1 MTRRKPIVLLII
13 AAVLGL
19 LATTATARF
28 LEKHGGLG
36 SGGGSMVL
44 AAAENL
50 SPGMCITEDVI
61 RKINWPGDSIPESLI
76 TEYKDVLGLYVSS
89 PLASGEPLVRNKLSE
104 DSLTG
109 KIAGRVP
116 KGYRAMAI
124 EVDRAV
130 KAGGLLE
137 AGSFVDVLT
146 VVSERGRPPV
156 SKIILQ
162 NIKVL
167 SVGVRKTDPEE
178 EGNDEGSA
186 SRPGSEEAVTL
197 LLLPEEAEKLALATT
212 KGKIRVMAR
221 GTADTDTVDT
231 TGFTLGALLPAR
243 EGPKKVDNAPPAP
256 EPEAEDPRYTAE
268 SLFNTAKTLEAKGE
282 LDNARKLFEQMAKE
296 FCDHKLA
303 AEAIRRSGSIAD
315 GIEKKLKLAEAARKL
330 ASAQELLHKGL
341 FDDCRDNARSI
352 LEEFGS
358 LTYRGEKISDIVTGI
373 KLKANTSEKRARI
386 DFQLFSNLLK
396 NGSRA
401 RAEVHL
407 KKMARDYPE
416 SSYYHKAVGMAAEAD
431 AAREENILSAEADE
445 N

>member
-1 MTRRKPIVLLII
+1 MNRRKPIVLLVI

-36 SGGGSMVL
+36 AGGGSMVL
-44 AAAENL
+44 AATEDL
-50 SPGMCITEDVI
+50 SPGMCITEEII

-76 TEYKDVLGLYVSS
+76 TEYEDARGLYVSS
-89 PLASGEPLVRNKLSE
+89 PMASGEPLVRNKLSE
-104 DSLTG
+104 NSTAG
-109 KIAGRVP
+109 NIAGYVKP
-116 KGYRAMAI
+116 GYRAMAI

-137 AGSFVDVLT
+137 PGSFVDVLT
-146 VVSERGRPPV
+146 VMSQRGRPHM

-162 NIKVL
+162 NIEVL
-167 SVGVRKTDPEE
+167 SVGIRKTDPGE
-178 EGNDEGSA
+178 EGNDEGRA
-186 SRPGSEEAVTL
+186 SRSGADEIVTL
-197 LLLPEEAEKLALATT
+197 LLRPEDAEKLALATT
-212 KGKIRVMAR
+212 KGKIQVMAR
-221 GTADTDTVDT
+221 GTGDTNATDTPGSSWADVV
-231 TGFTLGALLPAR
+231 PAG
-243 EGPKKVDNAPPAP
+243 EPPEKADEAPPAP
-256 EPEAEDPRYTAE
+256 EPEVVGPLYTAE

-282 LDNARKLFEQMAKE
+282 FDKARKIFEQMAKE
-296 FCDHKLA
+296 FCDHEFA
-303 AEAIRRSGSIAD
+303 AEAIRRARSIAD
-315 GIEKKLKLAEAARKL
+315 GIQEKLRLAEAAKKL
-330 ASAQELLHKGL
+330 ASAQELLRKGL
-341 FDDCRDNARSI
+341 FDDCRAYARAI

-373 KLKANTSEKRARI
+373 KLKANTNEKRARV

-396 NGSRA
+396 NGNRA

-416 SSYYHKAVGMAAEAD
+416 SSYYHKPVKMAAETD
-431 AAREENILSAEADE
+431 AAREENILSAEANE